1 VPFGLRGLRMSHR
14 RVVLRHRASLW
25 VVVKVAGMRIVL
37 ANVVLLLLLLWL
49 ACTAVMAL
57 RPGGSGRAR
66 RAERRRGT
74 VEREAPTA
82 GVTELM
88 EG

>member
-1 VPFGLRGLRMSHR
+1 MSR
-14 RVVLRHRASLW
+14 SRVVFRQRAASSSSW
-25 VVVKVAGMRIVL
+25 VVGESGGVRIVL

-49 ACTAVMAL
+49 ASTAVMAF
-57 RPGGSGRAR
+57 RPGGGERAR
-66 RAERRRGT
+66 RVDRRQAT
-74 VEREAPTA
+74 VERQAPSA